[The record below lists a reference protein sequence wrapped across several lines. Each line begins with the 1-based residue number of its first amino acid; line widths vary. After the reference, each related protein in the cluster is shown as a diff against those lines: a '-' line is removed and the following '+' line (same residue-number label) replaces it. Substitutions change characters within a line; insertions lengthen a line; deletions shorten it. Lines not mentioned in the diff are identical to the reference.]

1 MINQYGYLLQD
12 GMDLNQNSVELATLD
27 IALTKSYIELTK
39 FIVQSDVDWDMV
51 QQKIKDL
58 ELQDIKAV
66 WEMVRKK
73 VPSTKRLFNA
83 LAKND
88 IVSLFNSL
96 TPLPKRH
103 SDLIDALEI
112 YRAIPTKL
120 LEYPIQELFRF
131 KIWGCR

>member
-1 MINQYGYLLQD
+1 MGD
-12 GMDLNQNSVELATLD
+12 GEKQ
-27 IALTKSYIELTK
+27 
-39 FIVQSDVDWDMV
+39 
-51 QQKIKDL
+51 
-58 ELQDIKAV
+58 
-66 WEMVRKK
+66 

-120 LEYPIQELFRF
+120 PRIPYTRNFSGLKFGDVDRKIAKIKERLAMEGDYPKESGAIYSDM
-131 KIWGCR
+131 I

>member
-1 MINQYGYLLQD
+1 
-12 GMDLNQNSVELATLD
+12 
-27 IALTKSYIELTK
+27 
-39 FIVQSDVDWDMV
+39 MV

-103 SDLIDALEI
+103 SDLIDALEHI
-112 YRAIPTKL
+112 
-120 LEYPIQELFRF
+120 
-131 KIWGCR
+131 